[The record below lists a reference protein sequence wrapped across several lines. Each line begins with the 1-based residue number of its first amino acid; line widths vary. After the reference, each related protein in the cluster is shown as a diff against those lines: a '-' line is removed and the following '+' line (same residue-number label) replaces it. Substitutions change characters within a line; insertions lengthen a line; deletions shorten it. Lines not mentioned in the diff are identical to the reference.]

1 MAKNL
6 SHRATEA
13 YTGPSMFNASKP
25 PASRYS
31 GECWRQSRA
40 LWATDLSNNATNETN
55 ASKPA
60 TLGYTG
66 ELWRQGVGHVLL
78 SKSAHGGW
86 CSTVLEIKLTVV
98 RQVRPPEEGAV
109 RRPSFL
115 VVLGGVLSY
124 MVSAP
129 PQHPTVLRIGAGRG
143 PHLNTWKTIMS
154 GPSKTL

>member
-1 MAKNL
+1 MTSWVAKNL
-6 SHRATEA
+6 SNRATEA

-31 GECWRQSRA
+31 SEFWRQSRA

-109 RRPSFL
+109 RRPSTPGSEVNSPGPKPSSSCCGQVRLDPSL
-115 VVLGGVLSY
+115 VPAFGWNKVG
-124 MVSAP
+124 
-129 PQHPTVLRIGAGRG
+129 
-143 PHLNTWKTIMS
+143 K
-154 GPSKTL
+154 